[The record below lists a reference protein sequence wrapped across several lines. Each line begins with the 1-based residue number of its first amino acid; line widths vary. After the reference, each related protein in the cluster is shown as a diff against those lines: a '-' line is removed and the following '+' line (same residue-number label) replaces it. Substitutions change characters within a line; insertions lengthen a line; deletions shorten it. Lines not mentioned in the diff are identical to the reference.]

1 MVRQMRRYW
10 KEAAQ
15 KIPMFPRTS
24 PMDCRYGGKN
34 KGSAQRVW
42 QFIAMTINPSKQA
55 ATISPCFECQVLGEQ
70 YEVVDLS
77 FVLNASILALVPWI
91 ESGNC

>member
-1 MVRQMRRYW
+1 MC
-10 KEAAQ
+10 
-15 KIPMFPRTS
+15 I
-24 PMDCRYGGKN
+24 
-34 KGSAQRVW
+34 QRVRP
-42 QFIAMTINPSKQA
+42 FIAVTINFPKMLPPSPYFG
-55 ATISPCFECQVLGEQ
+55 SQVLGEQ

>member
-1 MVRQMRRYW
+1 MRRYW

-15 KIPMFPRTS
+15 QIPLFPRTGS
-24 PMDCRYGGKN
+24 LWKLDMEEEKGGV
-34 KGSAQRVW
+34 QRVW

-70 YEVVDLS
+70 HEVMDLS
-77 FVLNASILALVPWI
+77 FFLY
-91 ESGNC
+91 